1 MENLNSFVENIEIGE
16 FRRFGRIC
24 LAPVDVKFARNKNY
38 KTLSDLIKV
47 AEVEVR
53 EISTSGSVNEVL
65 VENKSKNY
73 LIIFDTDIITGAKQ
87 NRVSALSLIIAPHSR
102 VQFPVY
108 CIERSRWSY
117 SDGFNFS
124 GSRFSVGPSIRSK
137 KAEMIKKEHYQYVQ
151 SAVWDEV
158 SDMSKKFKTASS
170 TEDYVEILNKQNFMG
185 INQINDFINNQETC
199 GYVFSTP
206 DYNLIEI
213 FPSEKI
219 CRVKA
224 IGMIQ
229 SLLADIDYSR
239 DEFITPNK
247 DELYDKLMT
256 SRWIKRKPI
265 GLEERWEL
273 LGDKQGQLISK
284 NGQIA
289 HGFQFL

>member
-1 MENLNSFVENIEIGE
+1 METLNSFTKSIEIGE
-16 FRRFGRIC
+16 YRNFGRIS
-24 LAPVDVKFARNKNY
+24 LAPLDVKFFRKNKF
-38 KTLSDLIKV
+38 KTLSDLIKIS
-47 AEVEVR
+47 EVEIR
-53 EISTSGSVNEVL
+53 EVSSSGSVNEVV
-65 VENKSKNY
+65 VENKSKDY

-87 NRVSALSLIIAPHSR
+87 NRVSALSFIIAPHSR

-108 CIERSRWSY
+108 CIERSRWGY
-117 SDGFNFS
+117 SDRYNFS

-137 KAEMIKKEHYQYVQ
+137 KAEMIKNEHYQYVQ
-151 SAVWDEV
+151 SAVWEEV

-185 INQINDFINNQETC
+185 IKQINDFIINQETC

-213 FPSEKI
+213 FPNEMI
-219 CRVKA
+219 CKVKA

-229 SLLADIDYSR
+229 SLLADIDYFR

-247 DELYDKLMT
+247 EELHDKLMT
-256 SRWIKRKPI
+256 SKWISRKPV